1 MEIGERQIKER
12 ILHGFPVTLQSD
24 VMCVTSI
31 LPMSLDMFSN
41 AAWPPTISNLISAT
55 EQQVILNGEPLQIPE
70 RIYFNEP
77 AVGKREPLTSIQNT
91 ILNCLY
97 TGHHDGFVR
106 QRALMKLA
114 GKSNDFTIP

>member
-1 MEIGERQIKER
+1 
-12 ILHGFPVTLQSD
+12 
-24 VMCVTSI
+24 
-31 LPMSLDMFSN
+31 MSLDMFSN